1 MKVVVFHGGGSAL
14 SDQGDRWALLNVVP
28 NLPVHLLQ
36 PHAGL
41 GDGEVRSV
49 VLTDS
54 HIDHVGGLLN
64 MREGSP
70 IDLYAT
76 PAVFETLSQG
86 MPVLQVLQ
94 QYCGV
99 HWHVIPV
106 AGETLSASFRV
117 DGLPGLEF
125 TALATEGLSLP
136 GVPRQEA
143 AWTTGHS
150 IALGVRELATGQRLF
165 CAPGAQWLGAGE
177 LDWMRDADC
186 VLVDDHTRWPD
197 EAPVATWRAQR
208 KVLLGKG
215 VGKGA
220 GTATQRASTDG
231 FEAAFD
237 GMVIEL

>member
-1 MKVVVFHGGGSAL
+1 MKVVVLHGGGSAL

-125 TALATEGLSLP
+125 TALATEGLSP
-136 GVPRQEA
+136 A
-143 AWTTGHS
+143 A
-150 IALGVRELATGQRLF
+150 VE
-165 CAPGAQWLGAGE
+165 
-177 LDWMRDADC
+177 
-186 VLVDDHTRWPD
+186 
-197 EAPVATWRAQR
+197 
-208 KVLLGKG
+208 
-215 VGKGA
+215 
-220 GTATQRASTDG
+220 
-231 FEAAFD
+231 
-237 GMVIEL
+237 IE